1 LLIPEFE
8 NTHII
13 NVLDD
18 LVRIYYNAHRQIK
31 KRLFLDDTIDKW
43 IEITKKIHE
52 QAMQETSNNFEVV
65 FI

>member
-1 LLIPEFE
+1 
-8 NTHII
+8 
-13 NVLDD
+13 LDD
-18 LVRIYYNAHRQIK
+18 LVRINYNAHRQI